1 MLDLPP
7 ADLEFLKSVLPMPL
21 WQSFQESPSSP
32 EIIAALCSEL
42 EAQVS
47 QILPFVPSPIVTAY
61 LAQGDPPKSSSRYS
75 TGTLILAEI
84 TGFTQLA
91 TELAA
96 TGWLGSEETST
107 ILQDVFAVVVD
118 EIYRRGGGVIKFTG
132 DTFTAF
138 FDATRLGNQHTAL
151 ACAAALAMQRQ
162 MAQYANLATSIGA
175 VELGLRITAHSGKL
189 FAAEVGDETHAELI
203 ITGRV
208 VNRAAVTH
216 EHAAPGEIT
225 LREETLRLLK
235 HARAERKQADL
246 FRLLALEDEQQ
257 YTEFSQLAPALEPP
271 SLDSARV
278 LLRRLR
284 AFKPYMARNLPPRF
298 LKDLHNG
305 EFRPIVALF
314 TNFYSFNRLLD
325 LLELPALVEGDPAL
339 VGHVLN
345 TYYARTQAI
354 VHDLGGSINKVDMAT
369 FGNRLMAVFGASVS
383 REDDPAR
390 AVQAALALRDSQHEI
405 NRDIAALLRSWSER
419 YPEQRLPPTATRSL
433 VRQRISVARGVAFV
447 GVVGTAQR
455 REYMLLGEPVNL
467 ASRLL
472 SIARDDDLLVPSLT
486 YRAVRQIVE
495 GQALPTI
502 SFDGFSRPVGI
513 FQISHKRDPLYQSA
527 PAVHAAPLVGRADE
541 LAQMLQAAAA
551 ALNVEASEGRL
562 IVLTSEPGLGKS
574 RLIEELL
581 TNLQSAHTSTLIV
594 RDSCASYEQNAP
606 YATIAR
612 LLRQILR
619 LSIWD
624 DRNTQAIA
632 AQQQLGEFLPQS
644 QQFGPLLA
652 PILGLPIPETVLTQA
667 LTPEQRHERLHDLL
681 SALILAVAHARTLVL
696 AIDDFHW
703 IDASSRAI
711 VQRLVEEMV
720 DYPILLCLSSRSFSE
735 ADEGWLSVDYGLRI
749 ALPELSMAQSAA
761 LLQSLL
767 DGHVPSQLQ
776 PLLDRTHGSPVL
788 LEEIIRYLHQSG
800 ALQRDERG
808 AWVCTRAIDHSTT
821 PVEVQQLMMARL
833 DQLPDAARSTL
844 LPATVL
850 GQRFE
855 LRVLSEI
862 VADPAGLP
870 EHVNVLVRAG
880 MLTPCHD
887 MAELAYAFR
896 HALVRDVVYNSM
908 SYAQRRRIHAGVA
921 TAIETLYADEL
932 DAQRVILA
940 NHYAAAERWAQ
951 ALPHFVQAAQ
961 SAQARY
967 ANSEALTLY
976 EQAAAIALMLD
987 AQPGRALTAATYEG
1001 MGDVLALTGNPSGAR
1016 NTYGRLLDL
1025 LRTESSPEQLILRA
1039 RIQRK
1044 IGSTFEHQANTREAF
1059 TWLTHAVD
1067 AIVAA
1072 GAGHAAELEH
1082 TRILSDIGFMYFRE
1096 AHLDQAQHYLDQAL
1110 TRVKP
1115 LQVYDEQAR
1124 ILNRLGGVAWQRAD
1138 VAMAQTYVEQAL
1150 AASEQS
1156 GNLVDQINMLN
1167 NLGLIMETQG
1177 LLADALRSYR
1187 RAIQLNEGIGNPRM
1201 AAILSNNAGGV
1212 LYNRGDYQQAHD
1224 YFAQSLEFATAVR
1237 DPYNQVRALLN
1248 LGRVLTRLERWE
1260 SAERHLLQSQF
1271 LIAQLNLP
1279 PEQLDCLIALAE
1291 LAIEQG
1297 NIADAQEW
1305 WEQARPLASDTESE
1319 EFGRFQRLEAQMALA
1334 SGDRERAIE
1343 LLTENID
1350 FFIQLQHVPEADW
1363 TLQLLL
1369 PLLTPAQQLE

>member
-1 MLDLPP
+1 MLDFPP
-7 ADLEFLKSVLPMPL
+7 ADLEFLKSVLSTPL
-21 WQSFQESPSSP
+21 WQSFQEDPSSP
-32 EIIAALCSEL
+32 ETIAALCSEL

-47 QILPFVPSPIVTAY
+47 QILPFVPAPIVTTY
-61 LAQGDPPKSSSRYS
+61 LAQDDPPKSSSRYS

-118 EIYRRGGGVIKFTG
+118 ELYRRGGGVIKFTG

-138 FDATRLGNQHTAL
+138 FDATRLGNNHTAL

-175 VELGLRITAHSGKL
+175 VELGLRITVHSGKL

-246 FRLLALEDEQQ
+246 FRLLELEDEQQ
-257 YTEFSQLAPALEPP
+257 YAEFSQPAFIPEPP
-271 SLDSARV
+271 SLDGART

-314 TNFYSFNRLLD
+314 TNFYSFNRLLE

-383 REDDPAR
+383 HEDDPAR

-447 GVVGTAQR
+447 GVVGTPQR

-472 SIARDDDLLVPSLT
+472 SIARDDDLLLPSLT
-486 YRAVRQIVE
+486 YRAVQQIVE

-513 FQISHKRDPLYQSA
+513 FQISHKRDPLYQSR
-527 PAVHAAPLVGRADE
+527 PAVHSAPLVGRAAE
-541 LAQMLQAAAA
+541 LEQMLQAASE
-551 ALNVEASEGRL
+551 ALSVEASAGRL

-581 TNLQSAHTSTLIV
+581 TNLQIAHTSTLIV

-606 YATIAR
+606 YTTIAR

-652 PILGLPIPETVLTQA
+652 PILGLPIPETALTQA
-667 LTPEQRHERLHDLL
+667 LTPEQRHDRLHDLL

-703 IDASSRAI
+703 IDASSRVI
-711 VQRLVEEMV
+711 VQRLVAEMV
-720 DYPILLCLSSRSFSE
+720 DYPILLCLSSRSFPE
-735 ADEGWLSVDYGLRI
+735 ADEAWLSVDYGLRI

-761 LLQSLL
+761 LLESLL

-776 PLLDRTHGSPVL
+776 PLLDRTHGSPFL

-800 ALQRDERG
+800 ALQRDESG

-821 PVEVQQLMMARL
+821 PVEVQQLIMARL
-833 DQLPDAARSTL
+833 DQLPEAARTRL
-844 LPATVL
+844 LTATVL
-850 GQRFE
+850 GQRFK
-855 LRVLSEI
+855 LRILSEI
-862 VADPAGLP
+862 VDDPAGLL
-870 EHVNVLVRAG
+870 EQVAVLVRAG

-887 MAELAYAFR
+887 AAEPSYAFR

-908 SYAQRRRIHAGVA
+908 SYAQRRRIHARVA
-921 TAIETLYADEL
+921 TAIEVLYAGEL

-940 NHYAAAERWAQ
+940 NHYAAAERWVQ

-987 AQPGRALTAATYEG
+987 EQPNWSLTAATYEG

-1025 LRTESSPEQLILRA
+1025 LRAESSPKHLILKA

-1044 IGSTFEHQANTREAF
+1044 IGSTFEHQGNTREAF
-1059 TWLTHAVD
+1059 TWLTR
-1067 AIVAA
+1067 AA
-1072 GAGHAAELEH
+1072 GEIDAAGSALEAALEH
-1082 TRILSDIGFMYFRE
+1082 TRILSDIGFIYFRE
-1096 AHLDQAQHYLDQAL
+1096 ANLDQAQRYLDQAL
-1110 TRVKP
+1110 ARAKP

-1124 ILNRLGGVAWQRAD
+1124 ILNRLGGVAWRRGD
-1138 VAMAQTYVEQAL
+1138 LAMAQSYVEQSL

-1156 GNLVDQINMLN
+1156 GNLVDQINVLN
-1167 NLGLIMETQG
+1167 NLGLILENQG
-1177 LLADALRSYR
+1177 CLEDALRSYM
-1187 RAIQLNEGIGNPRM
+1187 RAIALNAGIGNPRM
-1201 AAILSNNAGGV
+1201 ASILRNNAGSV
-1212 LYNRGDYQQAHD
+1212 LYNQGQYQAAYD
-1224 YFAQSLEFATAVR
+1224 YFAQSLEFASTVR
-1237 DPYNQVRALLN
+1237 DPYNQMRAFFN
-1248 LGRVLTRLERWE
+1248 LGRVLIRLERWH

-1271 LIAQLNLP
+1271 LALQLNHLP
-1279 PEQLDCLIALAE
+1279 DQLDCCVALAD
-1291 LAIEQG
+1291 LALQRCQLDVAAG
-1297 NIADAQEW
+1297 LL
-1305 WEQARPLASDTESE
+1305 EQAASIATDDESE
-1319 EFGRFQRLEAQMALA
+1319 ELGRFKRLEAQFALA
-1334 SGDRERAIE
+1334 RGDTSRAIE
-1343 LLTENID
+1343 LLAANVA
-1350 FFIQLQHVPEADW
+1350 FFSDLQNLPEAQY
-1363 TLQLLL
+1363 TQRLLASI
-1369 PLLTPAQQLE
+1369 TAGS